1 MQLNNESFEEIIKIG
16 DIDDIFEKSLELF
29 EVFTKKYYPINDTID
44 KDVFKKET
52 KIIFSLLHHV
62 FSNEKLP
69 EEGDSDYD
77 IDDIDKIQNL
87 TFHLRSIVDQ
97 IDHLDLI
104 SDINE
109 NESFNFVINYF
120 KEQEKMNEGLKE
132 TIFELDKNL
141 DKLKIT
147 LDINKK
153 SDDVCKLILKDD
165 LSKEDLEELS
175 ESLKWFKNL
184 LKEHDKDKVL
194 KVIENI
200 HKGEPENYD
209 EMVNSD
215 VDKKE
220 LSNLIQITTIIK
232 VIMPLEKKI
241 IEYSKKTTMN

>member
-16 DIDDIFEKSLELF
+16 DLDDIFEKSLELF
-29 EVFTKKYYPINDTID
+29 EAFTKKYHPVNETID
-44 KDVFKKET
+44 KNEFKMET

-77 IDDIDKIQNL
+77 TDDIDKIQNL
-87 TFHLRSIVDQ
+87 IFHLRTIIDQ
-97 IDHLDLI
+97 IDTIDLV

-120 KEQEKMNEGLKE
+120 KEQGKINDGLIE
-132 TIFELDKNL
+132 TISELDKSL
-141 DKLKIT
+141 DKLKIIV
-147 LDINKK
+147 DINEK
-153 SDDVCKLILKDD
+153 SDDICKLILKDD
-165 LSKEDLEELS
+165 LSKEEFEELNK
-175 ESLKWFKNL
+175 SLKWFKNL

-200 HKGEPENYD
+200 HKGEPENYN

-215 VDKKE
+215 VDKKD

-241 IEYSKKTTMN
+241 IEFSKKSTS

>member
-16 DIDDIFEKSLELF
+16 DLDDIFEKSLELF
-29 EVFTKKYYPINDTID
+29 EAFTKKYHPVNETID
-44 KDVFKKET
+44 KNEFKMET

-77 IDDIDKIQNL
+77 TDDIDKIQNL
-87 TFHLRSIVDQ
+87 IFHLRTIIDQ
-97 IDHLDLI
+97 IDNIDLV

-120 KEQEKMNEGLKE
+120 KEQGKINDGLIE
-132 TIFELDKNL
+132 TISELDKSL
-141 DKLKIT
+141 DKLKIIV
-147 LDINKK
+147 DINEK
-153 SDDVCKLILKDD
+153 SDDICKVILKDD
-165 LSKEDLEELS
+165 LNKEEFEELNK
-175 ESLKWFKNL
+175 SLKWFKNL

-200 HKGEPENYD
+200 HKGEPENYN

-215 VDKKE
+215 VDKKD

-241 IEYSKKTTMN
+241 IEFSKKSTS

>member
-16 DIDDIFEKSLELF
+16 DLDDIFEKSLELF
-29 EVFTKKYYPINDTID
+29 EAFTKKYHPVNETID
-44 KDVFKKET
+44 KNEFKMET

-77 IDDIDKIQNL
+77 TDDIDKIQNL
-87 TFHLRSIVDQ
+87 IFHLRTIIDQ
-97 IDHLDLI
+97 IDNIDLV

-120 KEQEKMNEGLKE
+120 KEQGKINDGLIE
-132 TIFELDKNL
+132 TISELDKSL
-141 DKLKIT
+141 DKLKIIV
-147 LDINKK
+147 DINEK
-153 SDDVCKLILKDD
+153 SDDICKLILKDD
-165 LSKEDLEELS
+165 LSKEEFEELNK
-175 ESLKWFKNL
+175 SLKWFKNL

-200 HKGEPENYD
+200 HKGEPENYN

-215 VDKKE
+215 VDKKD

-241 IEYSKKTTMN
+241 IEFSKKSTS